1 MKKTVVWLIVLTM
14 LTSVLSG
21 CSSKPGGKSEVSYED
36 VYYGAFSADYKTL
49 NPYFL
54 TSAAAYTI
62 VGNSMDGLVE
72 NDKYGTVVPSLA
84 KEWNNNEDYT
94 VWTFKL
100 REGVYWVDHL
110 GNKTEYEVTADDFV
124 EGIRY
129 IADPK
134 NGAKNFSTI
143 SKVIEGLYDYY
154 WDLDDI
160 DEGEDIGKTREEV
173 LASFEETVGV
183 KALDKYTVEY
193 TLTSSTPF
201 FLSYLIIELFYPM
214 EKAFLD
220 KVGEDYATSM
230 DTMLYN
236 GGYYISTWEMDKLIV
251 LTKNEHYWDKDN
263 ITVKELNF
271 QKVGDEITSLEM
283 FQRGE
288 LTGCGVSADQLKA
301 LKGTEWEKYIFLKDK
316 TTVNFWFTMNF
327 QSKNQE
333 FKTFVNNLNF
343 RKALLHGLD
352 RVKISAIYEPNDPE
366 FFIRNT
372 IIPED
377 TLYDPKG
384 VDYTD
389 YPNLKSIK
397 ENNPYDPAKAKEYM
411 LKAVAELTNPDG
423 TIKGLSPQKIDMGNI
438 AEFESDAKLPVEL
451 VLATTT
457 DPIETKKALL
467 IAEMLKQNLGE
478 ENIKVLVGYAANSFQ
493 DEVFSPM
500 HFDMVDD
507 SYSFR
512 FADPSA
518 NLARLTTDGS
528 LNEGGY
534 DIPEFDRLV
543 EEASKENDIEKRYE
557 LFSQAEKYMLENV
570 YLMPYMTGGGSY
582 SMSKELPYQTPKG
595 GFGLTRFK
603 MKGAK
608 IQNKPVTTEQYNE
621 LRELHEKEVQ
631 EKFGKGK

>member
-1 MKKTVVWLIVLTM
+1 MRKLVVWIVIIAMMTTFLA
-14 LTSVLSG
+14 G
-21 CSSKPGGKSEVSYED
+21 CSSSKPTSGKYED
-36 VYYGAFSADYKTL
+36 VYRSTFSAEYKTL
-49 NPYFL
+49 NPYNL
-54 TSAAAYTI
+54 ASTSAYTMI
-62 VGNSMDGLVE
+62 ANSIDGLVE
-72 NDKYGTVVPSLA
+72 NDKYGLIVPSLA
-84 KEWNNNEDYT
+84 KEWENNEDYT

-100 REGVYWVDHL
+100 REGIYWVDHT
-110 GNKTEYEVTADDFV
+110 GAKTEYEVTANDFV

-129 IADPK
+129 IAEPK

-154 WDLDDI
+154 WNLADI
-160 DEGEDIGKTREEV
+160 DDGEDVGMTREEV
-173 LASFEETVGV
+173 LESFDETVGV

-193 TLTSSTPF
+193 RLTSSTPF
-201 FLSYLIIELFYPM
+201 FLSYLIIELFYPVN
-214 EKAFLD
+214 KAFLD
-220 KVGEDYATSM
+220 KVGENFGTSM

-236 GGYYISTWEMDKLIV
+236 GGYYISTWERDKLVV

-271 QKVGDEITSLEM
+271 QKVGDEITGLEM

-288 LTGCGVSADQLKA
+288 ITGCSVTADQLKA
-301 LKGTEWEKYIFLKDK
+301 LKGTEWEKYIYLKDK
-316 TTVNFWFTMNF
+316 NTVTYWFTMNF
-327 QSKNQE
+327 ESKNPE
-333 FKTFVNNLNF
+333 FNTFVNNLNF
-343 RKALLHGLD
+343 RKALLHGID
-352 RVKISAIYEPNDPE
+352 RVKISSLYEPNDPG

-372 IIPED
+372 IIPEN
-377 TLYDPKG
+377 TLIDPSG

-389 YPNLKSIK
+389 YPNLKPIK
-397 ENNPYDPAKAKEYM
+397 ESTVYDPVKAKEYM
-411 LKAVAELTNPDG
+411 LKAIGELCNPDG
-423 TIKGLSPQKIDMGNI
+423 TIKGLSPSKVDMANI
-438 AEFESDAKLPVEL
+438 AEFQSDAKLPVEL

-457 DPIETKKALL
+457 DPMETKKALL

-478 ENIKVLVGYAANSFQ
+478 ENIKVIVGYSATSFQ

-500 HFDMVDD
+500 NFDLVDD

-534 DIPEFDRLV
+534 NIPEYDRLV
-543 EEASKENDIEKRYE
+543 EEAIQENDIKERYT
-557 LFSQAEKYMLENV
+557 LFSEAEKYMLDNV
-570 YLMPYMTGGGSY
+570 YIMPYMTGGGSF
-582 SMSKELPYQTPKG
+582 SMSKELPYQTPMG

-608 IQNKPVTTEQYNE
+608 IQDKPVTNEQYKDLKE
-621 LRELHEKEVQ
+621 QHEKEVK
-631 EKFGKGK
+631 EKFSKGK